1 MLKTVVS
8 MWAVAAVC
16 GGALTWPAFAGRS
29 EVTVICH
36 DGPGRGRYVV
46 ARRDVIDTHDGLVIV
61 TRGGRVIVDRA
72 CEVRP

>member
-1 MLKTVVS
+1 MLKIMLS
-8 MWAVAAVC
+8 MWAIVAVC

-29 EVTVICH
+29 EVTVVCH
-36 DGPGRGRYVV
+36 GGPGRGTHVV
-46 ARRDVIDTHDGLVIV
+46 PRRDVVFTRDGLVIV